1 LRRLSWE
8 GRAWRAARRSPLGGK
23 GGRLAKPDQ
32 ELIKSMI
39 EGVQNRGSP
48 LGMPPKGGDPS
59 LTEDDIAAV
68 LQYMR
73 ETFAQ

>member
-1 LRRLSWE
+1 
-8 GRAWRAARRSPLGGK
+8 
-23 GGRLAKPDQ
+23 
-32 ELIKSMI
+32 MI